1 MQLDAD
7 AIRASGRATYYARLR
22 VLEYRAGTLA
32 SVPPLQAFLA
42 NWLTVHD
49 FGLGRRFA
57 EFTQTQGSLAAPP
70 GVSEQTVSG
79 ALEP

>member
-32 SVPPLQAFLA
+32 SVLPVRAFRA
-42 NWLTVHD
+42 NWLTVHE
-49 FGLGRRFA
+49 FGLGRLVA
-57 EFTQTQGSLAAPP
+57 EFMRTQGSSAAPA
-70 GVSEQTVSG
+70 GGSEQTVLG
-79 ALEP
+79 AFEP